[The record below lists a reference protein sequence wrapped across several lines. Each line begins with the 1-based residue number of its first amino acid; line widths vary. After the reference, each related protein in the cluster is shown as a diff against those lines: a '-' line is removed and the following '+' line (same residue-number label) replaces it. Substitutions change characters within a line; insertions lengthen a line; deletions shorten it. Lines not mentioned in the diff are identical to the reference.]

1 MTQQT
6 GSTEQHGGSAETK
19 LESWHV
25 KIPEVR
31 VVPPDQAWSWLTRG
45 WQDYEKTWRYGILFG
60 IFYALAG
67 ISIVLIIA
75 YFQSYHLLFPLTAG
89 FLLIGPVT
97 AVGLYEIS
105 RRLET
110 GEEVRQDAV
119 FGAFGRHGGRQI
131 ALMGVALTILMIL
144 WMKIAMLLFAL
155 FFGLQEFTPDELV
168 TTMLA
173 SPNTIPFLVI
183 GNLFGAVLA
192 AAAFSISAV
201 SIPFL
206 LHKDAD
212 VMTAMI
218 TSIKACN
225 RNPVTMFFWATII
238 VGMMAISVVT
248 AFAAL
253 AVILPVIGHASW
265 HAYRDMVELEL

>member
-1 MTQQT
+1 MTQEQNT
-6 GSTEQHGGSAETK
+6 SQRQGSETE
-19 LESWHV
+19 LEIWHV
-25 KIPEVR
+25 RIPSVR
-31 VVPPDQAWSWLTRG
+31 SVPPEQAWSWLRRG
-45 WQDYEKTWRYGILFG
+45 WQDYERTWQYGIVFG
-60 IFYALAG
+60 LFYALAG
-67 ISIVLIIA
+67 AAVLTVIL
-75 YFQSYHLLFPLTAG
+75 YLQSFHLLFPLTAG

-119 FGAFGRHGGRQI
+119 FGAFARHGGKQI

-155 FFGLQEFTPDELV
+155 FYGLHEFTPDELLD
-168 TTMLA
+168 TMLA

-192 AAAFSISAV
+192 GAAFSISAV

-218 TSIKACN
+218 TSIKACA
-225 RNPVTMFFWATII
+225 RNPMTMAIWGAII
-238 VGMMAISVVT
+238 VGTMAISVVT
-248 AFAAL
+248 AFTGL

-265 HAYRDMVELEL
+265 HAYRDLVELDL

>member
-1 MTQQT
+1 MTQQ
-6 GSTEQHGGSAETK
+6 EQTDGTSGAPEK
-19 LESWHV
+19 LEVWHV
-25 KIPEVR
+25 RIPTVR
-31 VVPPDQAWSWLTRG
+31 AVPPDQAWSWLRRG
-45 WQDYEKTWRYGILFG
+45 WQDYERTWHYGIVFG
-60 IFYALAG
+60 LFYALAG
-67 ISIVLIIA
+67 AAVLAVILYLSAI
-75 YFQSYHLLFPLTAG
+75 HLLFPLTAG
-89 FLLIGPVT
+89 FLLIGPIT

-110 GEEVRQDAV
+110 GEEIRQNAV
-119 FGAFGRHGGRQI
+119 FGAFARHGGKQI

-155 FFGLQEFTPDELV
+155 FFGLHEFTPDELLS
-168 TTMLA
+168 TMLA
-173 SPNTIPFLVI
+173 SPNTIPFLLI
-183 GNLFGAVLA
+183 GNLFGAALA

-218 TSIKACN
+218 TSIKACTQ
-225 RNPVTMFFWATII
+225 NPLTMLIWGTII
-238 VGMMAISVVT
+238 VGTMAISVVT
-248 AFAAL
+248 AFTGL

-265 HAYRDMVELEL
+265 HAYRDLVELDL